1 MKPKYVLI
9 GSLLLAASYGAYM
22 LFQQVKLLKQ
32 TCVKMVNHRLT
43 GLFSNSAQL
52 SITLRVVNKSDID
65 LLATNENFDIYINNV
80 FVANMKQSRRT
91 MLARNSSTDIVL
103 NAAFDPQQLVQ
114 QGIAALA
121 QNFNAV
127 SIRIKGK
134 LNVKTSIVSVN
145 NINVDL
151 QMTLA
156 QILEPSNQ
164 SSNC

>member
-22 LFQQVKLLKQ
+22 LFNQVKLLKQ

-43 GLFSNSAQL
+43 GLFSNMAQL

-80 FVANMKQSRRT
+80 FVANMKQSRQT
-91 MLARNSSTDIVL
+91 MLARNSATDIVL
-103 NAAFDPQQLVQ
+103 NASFDPKNLVQ

-127 SIRIKGK
+127 TISIKGK
-134 LNVKTSIVSVN
+134 LNVKTSLISVN
-145 NINVDL
+145 NLKVDTT
-151 QMTLA
+151 MTLA
-156 QILEPSNQ
+156 QILSPSNQ
-164 SSNC
+164 TSNC

>member
-9 GSLLLAASYGAYM
+9 GSLLLAAAYGAFM

-43 GLFSNSAQL
+43 GLFNRTAQL

-65 LLATNENFDIYINNV
+65 LLVTNENFDIYINNV
-80 FVANMKQSRRT
+80 FVASMKQSRNT
-91 MLARNSSTDIVL
+91 MLARNAATDIVL
-103 NAAFDPQQLVQ
+103 NASFDPQQLVQ

-134 LNVKTSIVSVN
+134 LNVKTSVVSVSN
-145 NINVDL
+145 LNVDTT
-151 QMTLA
+151 MTLA
-156 QILEPSNQ
+156 QILSPSNQ
-164 SSNC
+164 TSNC